1 MLCVR
6 LRLARVRRSY
16 CRGFYAHKESFVFT
30 RKPNGPQEISGV
42 ASTAAPR
49 INGSAAQ
56 TVATAP
62 PPSPAVPARTAS
74 VADDGGVVVIGKG
87 TKISGQIYDCAK
99 LEIEGMVEGN
109 IVADALVIREGGVVK
124 GDVKAAHAEVHG
136 VFQGKLT
143 VEDLLDVRA
152 TGQVEGEL
160 SYGKLAVAM
169 GGYMSGTINSESD
182 TAAAKVTALAAVPQF
197 AVPPVPQ
204 AAMNGRDTWIGQT
217 Q

>member
-1 MLCVR
+1 M
-6 LRLARVRRSY
+6 
-16 CRGFYAHKESFVFT
+16 FT
-30 RKPNGPQEISGV
+30 RKPNGPQDISGA

-56 TVATAP
+56 AAAAAPPQATA
-62 PPSPAVPARTAS
+62 VPVRTAGA
-74 VADDGGVVVIGKG
+74 ADDGGVVVIGKG

-124 GDVKAAHAEVHG
+124 GDVKAATAEVHG
-136 VFQGKLT
+136 VFQGKLI
-143 VEDLLDVRA
+143 VEELLDVRS

-169 GGYMSGTINSESD
+169 GGYMSGTINSD
-182 TAAAKVTALAAVPQF
+182 TNAVVSEEPAMGATAKSLVPAIPPPAL
-197 AVPPVPQ
+197 
-204 AAMNGRDTWIGQT
+204 NGRENWLGQA

>member
-1 MLCVR
+1 M
-6 LRLARVRRSY
+6 
-16 CRGFYAHKESFVFT
+16 FT
-30 RKPNGPQEISGV
+30 RKPNGPQDISGA

-56 TVATAP
+56 AAAAAPPQATA
-62 PPSPAVPARTAS
+62 VPVRTAGA
-74 VADDGGVVVIGKG
+74 ADDGGVVVIGKG

-169 GGYMSGTINSESD
+169 GGYMSGTINSDGE
-182 TAAAKVTALAAVPQF
+182 TATPNGTVLAAIPQI
-197 AVPPVPQ
+197 AVPPAVQ
-204 AAMNGRDTWIGQT
+204 SSLNGGRESWLGQT